1 MITNVSGLQGHGMGV
16 DMNAEHGINALK
28 TLFSSKGIYSTWD
41 CLGDISACIV
51 QLEDIKRQTCMAL
64 GVAHQGSSHHT
75 PNTSHL
81 VWKVADKA
89 CKLKILTFDPHRARS
104 CPAKCCPDLMALGE
118 AKLQLSSLA
127 TFNKKL
133 QGLISGTLCMGDE
146 SEVDELP
153 TLGLNI
159 TVNNDH

>member
-1 MITNVSGLQGHGMGV
+1 MITNISGLQGHGMGV
-16 DMNAEHGINALK
+16 DMNAEHGINTLK
-28 TLFSSKGIYSTWD
+28 MLFSSKGIYSTWD
-41 CLGDISACIV
+41 RLGDISACIV

-81 VWKVADKA
+81 VWKVADKT
-89 CKLKILTFDPHRARS
+89 CELNILTFDPHQAGS
-104 CPAKCCPDLMALGE
+104 GLAKCHPDLMALGE
-118 AKLQLSSLA
+118 AKLHSSSLA

-133 QGLISGTLCMGDE
+133 QGLIAGTLRMGDE
-146 SEVDELP
+146 FEVDELP

-159 TVNNDH
+159 TVDNEH